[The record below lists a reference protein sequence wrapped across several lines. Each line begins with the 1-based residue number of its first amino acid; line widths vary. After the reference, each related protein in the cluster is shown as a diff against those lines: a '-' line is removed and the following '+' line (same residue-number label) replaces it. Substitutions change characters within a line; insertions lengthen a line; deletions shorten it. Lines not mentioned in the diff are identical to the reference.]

1 MPRVSPVLAA
11 PYALFLYVLGGLVL
25 ARSESPVVLN
35 RYSLQATGLIAVC
48 AVVYLAALTA
58 GRRARPL
65 LAQLTLLVLAV
76 LTFVVLGSNAVQRV
90 PFVQYVLPVVRLLI
104 AVALIAYQADRF
116 RRVGAPNGPA
126 LAAAMVLAVWAATDV
141 TIAVITRAAPPHA
154 QASTFTFRHD
164 YALDAMPDRAIALI
178 GDSFVWG
185 QGVEADQTLGARLET
200 RLKAVGRDAPV
211 YSLGVVGAGLTSYG
225 DILSR
230 MPPGRRVDR
239 VALVY
244 YVNDMPA
251 KPRVADTVRNQM
263 ITLGV
268 GAPTLRLV
276 GDLIGRWM
284 TPTLEQFNARLVE
297 DYDTS
302 SPTFAGRWGALRSQ
316 LEAFQAAAARRSRGA
331 PLLVILPLM
340 VDFDNYPLTEAHARL
355 AVLGGELGYEV
366 VDMLPAFHDELRDGR
381 QFLVAADDNHF
392 DARAH
397 DVVAAR
403 LEAALVP

>member
-1 MPRVSPVLAA
+1 MSRLSPVHVA

-25 ARSESPVVLN
+25 ARSESPVVLG
-35 RYSLQATGLIAVC
+35 RYSLQAAGLLVVCGAVYVAAIA
-48 AVVYLAALTA
+48 A
-58 GRRARPL
+58 GRSARPR
-65 LAQLTLLVLAV
+65 LAQLTLLVLAA
-76 LTFVVLGSNAVQRV
+76 LTFVVLGSNAVQRI
-90 PFVQYVLPVVRLLI
+90 PFVQYVLPAVRLLI

-116 RRVGAPNGPA
+116 RRAGAPNGPA

-154 QASTFTFRHD
+154 QASTFTFRHE
-164 YALDAMPDRAIALI
+164 YALDRIPEQAIALI

-185 QGVEADQTLGARLET
+185 QGVEADQTFGARLEW
-200 RLKAVGRDAPV
+200 RLKDKGRAVPV
-211 YSLGVVGAGLTSYG
+211 YSLGVVGAGLRSYG
-225 DILSR
+225 QILDEI
-230 MPPGRRVDR
+230 PAGRRVDR

-244 YVNDMPA
+244 YVNDMPS

-276 GDLIGRWM
+276 GDLIGRSM

-302 SPTFAGRWGALRSQ
+302 SPTFAGRWSALRSQ
-316 LEAFQAAAARRSRGA
+316 LEAFQATAVQRSRRA

-340 VDFDNYPLTEAHARL
+340 VDFDRYPLTEAHANL
-355 AVLGGELGYEV
+355 ASLGAELGFQV
-366 VDMLPAFHDELRDGR
+366 VDMLPAFRDELRDGR
-381 QFLVAADDNHF
+381 EFLVAADDNHF

-403 LEAALVP
+403 IEAALVP